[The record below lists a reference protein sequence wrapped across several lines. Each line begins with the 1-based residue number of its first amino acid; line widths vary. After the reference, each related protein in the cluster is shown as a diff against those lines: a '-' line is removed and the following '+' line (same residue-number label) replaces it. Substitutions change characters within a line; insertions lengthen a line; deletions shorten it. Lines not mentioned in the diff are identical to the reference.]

1 MKEEFCASK
10 ARGNE
15 DVSSVRGFTSR
26 LFHFF
31 LSIVEEYFQLVL
43 NFNLF
48 LFVGWSLGFNSAVE
62 ALNSV
67 PQDILVEMVYE
78 S

>member
-1 MKEEFCASK
+1 MSHKQPNISAGATAVHMKEEFCAAK

-26 LFHFF
+26 LFHVF

-48 LFVGWSLGFNSAVE
+48 LFVG
-62 ALNSV
+62 
-67 PQDILVEMVYE
+67 
-78 S
+78 

>member
-1 MKEEFCASK
+1 MSHKQRNISAGATAVHMKEEFCASE

-26 LFHFF
+26 LFHVF

-43 NFNLF
+43 NLTSFF
-48 LFVGWSLGFNSAVE
+48 L
-62 ALNSV
+62 
-67 PQDILVEMVYE
+67 LVDR
-78 S
+78 

>member
-1 MKEEFCASK
+1 MKEEFCA
-10 ARGNE
+10 AEAIGNE
-15 DVSSVRGFTSR
+15 DVSCVRGFTSR
-26 LFHFF
+26 LFHVF
-31 LSIVEEYFQLVL
+31 LSIVEKYFQLVL

-48 LFVGWSLGFNSAVE
+48 LFGGWLLGFNSAVE

>member
-1 MKEEFCASK
+1 MSHKQLNISAGATAVHMKEEFCAFK

-15 DVSSVRGFTSR
+15 NVSSVRGFTSR
-26 LFHFF
+26 LFHVF

-48 LFVGWSLGFNSAVE
+48 LFVG
-62 ALNSV
+62 
-67 PQDILVEMVYE
+67 
-78 S
+78 